1 MSVVLVICFIV
12 LVVCVILQTIMM
24 YSDLKISNTLTDNS
38 NENKQLFIRLN
49 DKGNSYISIDA
60 IVGLG
65 ILKAQDAGSIYQ
77 SLKNKNGYV
86 LAIQTDYCAF
96 AEEFNTEEEARL
108 RLEELLTIIEES
120 YE

>member
-1 MSVVLVICFIV
+1 MSVLLVICFII

-24 YSDLKISNTLTDNS
+24 YSNLKINNTLTDDS

-49 DKGNSYISIDA
+49 DRGNSYVCIDA
-60 IVGLG
+60 IIGFG
-65 ILKAQDAGSIYQ
+65 ILKAQDSGSIYQ

-96 AEEFNTEEEARL
+96 AEEFNTEDEARM
-108 RLEELLTIIEES
+108 RLEELLSIIQES

>member
-1 MSVVLVICFIV
+1 MSVLLVICFVI

-24 YSDLKISNTLTDNS
+24 YSDLKTSNTLMDN
-38 NENKQLFIRLN
+38 NENKQFFIRLN

-60 IVGLG
+60 IIGLA
-65 ILKAQDAGSIYQ
+65 ILKAQDSGSIYQ

>member
-1 MSVVLVICFIV
+1 MSYLLVICFII

-38 NENKQLFIRLN
+38 NVNKQLFIRLN
-49 DKGNSYISIDA
+49 NENNSYVFIDA
-60 IVGLG
+60 IIGLCV
-65 ILKAQDAGSIYQ
+65 LKAENYHYST
-77 SLKNKNGYV
+77 NKNGYV
-86 LAIQTDYCAF
+86 LAIQTDCCSF
-96 AEEFNTEEEARL
+96 VEEFNTEDEARL